1 MQAGQIDKL
10 GLWFPGDPI
19 VNHDPDRSSSAVSDT
34 GPENRLLSTANSQAQ
49 PPRSLPCVVQLGF
62 VGARHLFDTSTL
74 SAEEAEKLQAEALH
88 LLRQTCIALRD
99 DLKLEP
105 HQFVAAI
112 SQLAIG
118 ADMLVAQV
126 CQSFDQ
132 PIPHRVFLPQL
143 TAAFLDASNE
153 NGTPDFLPAEK
164 AIVVNLLK
172 SPSIIQERVV
182 SRSNSRSDR
191 FRPPICS
198 SIYWVSWQS
207 CCRWWPSAGC
217 RGPRRL
223 IAKRGSKHSP
233 RRATS
238 CDASGRYWKWP
249 TPRRNSSVCWSRP
262 KWFCSVKSP
271 IGIPAGPIRTSRET
285 RLPTRCRS
293 DL

>member
-191 FRPPICS
+191 SHPPHLLVDLLGILAIVLPVVAVSGLSWAAAFDCEARIETFAETGGFLRRQRP
-198 SIYWVSWQS
+198 VLEM
-207 CCRWWPSAGC
+207 ADTEAEFE
-217 RGPRRL
+217 RL
-223 IAKRGSKHSP
+223 LVETEMVLLGEIANWYS
-233 RRATS
+233 RRANTHI
-238 CDASGRYWKWP
+238 
-249 TPRRNSSVCWSRP
+249 T
-262 KWFCSVKSP
+262 
-271 IGIPAGPIRTSRET
+271 
-285 RLPTRCRS
+285 
-293 DL
+293 